1 VIGVYLRSVGIRW
14 TIGDVNGRGFEA
26 LRLSIWG
33 AWRAFGPNA
42 AYVVCVNTVSP
53 EEMRARTGPV
63 PGPVVWR
70 PASDPPGFLREHLE
84 LAEGVA
90 WKLAPLRC
98 FPDRW
103 ELSFDN
109 DCILWEMP
117 TAIGRWLQ
125 DGDHD
130 RCVLEEDMK
139 RCLGQFADLCG
150 PEAFN
155 TGIRGFP
162 PGFDLAAAM
171 RSVLERRPVLLRSE
185 LDEQGLQ
192 AAALSLRK
200 PPMLVSIEEVT
211 ICSPFWP
218 HRPRLGSHGAH
229 FVGLNTRDLHWR
241 YYDRPAMECIAE
253 NWDRHRGELYRRV
266 GVPCEPAA
274 ATTRTGTD
282 ADPLG

>member
-1 VIGVYLRSVGIRW
+1 MPPLSVGIRW
-14 TIGDVNGRGFEA
+14 TIGDVNERGFEA

-33 AWRAFGPNA
+33 AWRAFGPDA
-42 AYVVCVNTVSP
+42 AYVVYVNTVSC
-53 EEMRARTGPV
+53 EEARARTGPV
-63 PGPVVWR
+63 PQAVVWR
-70 PASDPPGFLREHLE
+70 PASDPPGFLRGHLE
-84 LAEGVA
+84 AGMVEGVA

-103 ELSFDN
+103 ELSLDN
-109 DCILWEMP
+109 DCIFWETP
-117 TAIGRWLQ
+117 TAIGHWLH
-125 DGDHD
+125 DRDHD
-130 RCVLEEDMK
+130 RCVLEEDVK

-150 PEAFN
+150 PEAYN

-162 PGFDLAAAM
+162 PGFDPAAAM
-171 RSVLERRPVLLRSE
+171 RSVLERRPVVLRSE

-200 PPMLVSIEEVT
+200 PPLLVSVEEVT

-229 FVGLNTRDLHWR
+229 FVGLNTRDLRWR

-253 NWDRHRGELYRRV
+253 NWDRHRYELYQRV
-266 GVPCEPAA
+266 GVPFEPAA
-274 ATTRTGTD
+274 AATRTGTG